1 MQIKKFSFTDRTMG
15 WELQPL
21 SFDQLTLLVGAS
33 GVGKT
38 RILRSILDVRRIATG
53 KSINGVNWHIEFLAG
68 SGRKYTWEGSF
79 EDKGFSAENIF
90 GFDDEDEKEK
100 PRIER
105 ERVYIDD
112 KLVIDRN
119 TDGILFNGTK
129 TVKLSK
135 NESAVFLLRE
145 EEQIQEAYQEFDKV
159 IFDDNANDINR
170 LASRLA
176 FDEEVE
182 DKIKKYQSI
191 KTIRECNENVEL
203 KLYFTYK
210 NQKEYFE
217 DISQSFTDVFPYVEE
232 IKIESISQ
240 NKKILPFFIREMPFI
255 QIKEKGIENWI
266 PQTRMSSGMLRTLV
280 HIAELYLCAD
290 SSLILIDEFE
300 NSLGINCI
308 DELTSSIVSAERN
321 LQFIITSHHPYI
333 INNIKPK
340 DWKII
345 TRKAGSVISH
355 DAGEFNF
362 DKSKHKAFTQLINLD
377 LYSEGVES

>member
-1 MQIKKFSFTDRTMG
+1 MRIQTFFFTDKTMG

-21 SFDQLTLLVGAS
+21 SLDQLTLLVGAS

-38 RILRSILDVRRIATG
+38 RILRSILDVRRIAKG
-53 KSINGVNWHIEFLAG
+53 ASINGVSWYIEFLTTG
-68 SGRKYTWEGSF
+68 GRQYTWEGAF

-100 PRIER
+100 PKIES
-105 ERVYIDD
+105 ERVYIND
-112 KLVIDRN
+112 KLVIERN
-119 TDGILFNGTK
+119 TDGIFFNGTK

-145 EEQIQEAYQEFDKV
+145 EEQIQEACQEFDKV
-159 IFDDNANDINR
+159 IFDDNTSEIGR
-170 LASRLA
+170 IA
-176 FDEEVE
+176 FDDEVE
-182 DKIKKYQSI
+182 EKLEKYRSI
-191 KTIRECNENVEL
+191 KTIRDSSEDVKL

-232 IKIESISQ
+232 IKIESIAQ
-240 NKKILPFFIREMPFI
+240 NIKRLKHLPFFLREMPFI

-266 PQTRMSSGMLRTLV
+266 PENRISSGMLKTLM

-290 SSLILIDEFE
+290 SSLLLIDEFE

-333 INNIKPK
+333 INNIKPR
-340 DWKII
+340 DWKVI

-355 DAGEFNF
+355 DASEFNF